1 MTLAGKVSPSKKH
14 WCYSN
19 IVVSPSALELSTT
32 GHGYCSLHLNLPMR
46 GLTVGPYAAPKG
58 EGPDIRFLRL
68 TLHSSGNT
76 LVRSGLPL
84 SVKANDLVLLLRLL
98 QASRDST
105 NAPPVPVPFHRVGGC
120 SAPENAWLSINR
132 DYAHLTLARSPCP
145 SIQAPIPVC
154 EIKLE
159 RRSANKII
167 LLFKIPT
174 EPARSCRCFVMD
186 LSECL
191 YGRNQHVRG

>member
-58 EGPDIRFLRL
+58 EGPDIRFLRF

-132 DYAHLTLARSPCP
+132 DYAHLTLARALARQFRPRFRC
-145 SIQAPIPVC
+145 
-154 EIKLE
+154 
-159 RRSANKII
+159 
-167 LLFKIPT
+167 
-174 EPARSCRCFVMD
+174 ARSNWKGVRRTRSSCYSRFPP
-186 LSECL
+186 
-191 YGRNQHVRG
+191 NQRDHAVVS